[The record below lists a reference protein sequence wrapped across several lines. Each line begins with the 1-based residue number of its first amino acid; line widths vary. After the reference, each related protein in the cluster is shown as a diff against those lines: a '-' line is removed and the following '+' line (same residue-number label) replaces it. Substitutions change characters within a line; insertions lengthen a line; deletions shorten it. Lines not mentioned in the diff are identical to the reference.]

1 MKLRVHADDIGVSHG
16 VTDGILRCIDEGPV
30 ESTSIIANGAAFDHA
45 VAALAS
51 RRRVALSV
59 HLNLV
64 EGRPVAPAG
73 ELGLLVDAE
82 GFLHHSFPSLWRAHA
97 LAAPAVRA
105 RLEAQVRAE
114 LYAQAAKVR
123 EAVGRD
129 LPLRL
134 DSHQHLH
141 HIPFVFRIVADLCRD
156 LPAAGLRLVREPAF
170 VVLRTLGPHMLGG
183 VAKHALLNALARR
196 HRADAKARGIAIDDW
211 FVGILL
217 TGRMSPDAVDAA
229 LRRIRARSG
238 GDDAS
243 VSVEILFHPGGGAPG
258 EEEAVWVRYPEL
270 ADYYSSPWRAFESR
284 ALRSPEMAACL
295 ERWRAVTGGAAARG
309 GSTRG
314 S

>member
-1 MKLRVHADDIGVSHG
+1 MKLRVHADDIGVSRG
-16 VTDGILRCIDEGPV
+16 VTDGILQCIDEGPV
-30 ESTSIIANGAAFDHA
+30 EGTSIIANGAAFDHA

-64 EGRPVAPAG
+64 EGRPVSPAG
-73 ELGLLVDAE
+73 ELDLLVDRA
-82 GFLHHSFPSLWRAHA
+82 GVLRNSFPSLWRAHA
-97 LAAPAVRA
+97 LGTPSARA
-105 RLEAQVRAE
+105 RLEAQVSAE
-114 LYAQAAKVR
+114 LHAQARKVR

-129 LPLRL
+129 VPLRL
-134 DSHQHLH
+134 DSHEHLH

-170 VVLRTLGPHMLGG
+170 VVPRAPGQHTLGG

-196 HRADAKARGIAIDDW
+196 HCAEARARGIAIDDW

-238 GDDAS
+238 GDDAE
-243 VSVEILFHPGGGAPG
+243 VSVEILFHPGGAAPG
-258 EEEAVWVRYPEL
+258 EEEAVWARYPEL
-270 ADYYSSPWRAFESR
+270 VGYYFSPWRRFESR

-295 ERWRAVTGGAAARG
+295 GRWRAVTGGAAPPG
-309 GSTRG
+309 GSTRA